1 LDGVVN
7 RLLDATTLETI
18 QILPVELLDQ
28 NRSTVEW
35 LKKLAAG
42 LGIGLGWHY
51 LLDLSWMLG
60 RLGEVKGNHILDAGA
75 GSGLMQWALA
85 ERKAEVT
92 SVDRGSRA
100 GLSLRFRAAY
110 HIEGM
115 RPQDLAPAW
124 SVFKRNLNQ
133 SQGAGSKSAAAL
145 RGMAGLMKIALP
157 KTAPGRVVIYNTD
170 LRDLALVKDNT
181 MDAVVAVSALEHNQP
196 KDLPGVVKELMR
208 VLRPGGILLATLGA
222 ARDEDWFHQPSQ
234 GWCYTSQT
242 LAQLFNLPAD
252 TSSNYARF
260 DEIFAALKNCAEL
273 RDHLAPFYFQS
284 GNNGMPWGVWDPQ
297 YPPVGICKVKW

>member
-1 LDGVVN
+1 MVN
-7 RLLDATTLETI
+7 RLLDVTTLESI

-28 NRSTVEW
+28 NRSTVES

-51 LLDLSWMLG
+51 LLDLSWMLD
-60 RLGEVKGNHILDAGA
+60 RLGDVTSKHILDAGA

-85 ERKAEVT
+85 ERGAEVI

-100 GLSLRFRAAY
+100 ELSLRFRAAY
-110 HIEGM
+110 HVEGM
-115 RPQDLAPAW
+115 RPQDLAPAR
-124 SVFKRNLNQ
+124 SVFTRNLNQ
-133 SQGAGSKSAAAL
+133 AVGLGLKTVAAL
-145 RGMAGLMKIALP
+145 RGLAGLIKISLP
-157 KTAPGRVVIYNTD
+157 KSAPGKVIIYNTD
-170 LRDLALVKDNT
+170 LSDMRLVSDNS

-252 TSSNYARF
+252 VSSNYDRY
-260 DEIFAALKNCAEL
+260 DEIFSTLKNCAEL
-273 RDHLAPFYFQS
+273 RDNLAPFYFQS

-297 YPPVGICKVKW
+297 YPPVGLCKVKW

>member
-1 LDGVVN
+1 VVN

-42 LGIGLGWHY
+42 FGIGLGWHY
-51 LLDLSWMLG
+51 LLDLSWMLSL
-60 RLGEVKGNHILDAGA
+60 LGEVKGKRILDAGA

-85 ERKAEVT
+85 EREAEVI

-100 GLSLRFRAAY
+100 ELSLRFRAAY
-110 HIEGM
+110 RIEGM
-115 RPQDLAPAW
+115 RPEDLAPAR

-133 SQGAGSKSAAAL
+133 SHGPWSKSAAAL
-145 RGMAGLMKIALP
+145 RGMSGLIKIALP
-157 KTAPGRVVIYNTD
+157 KSAPGKVVIYNTD
-170 LRDLALVKDNT
+170 LRDLALVPDSS

-208 VLRPGGILLATLGA
+208 VLKPGGILLATLGA

-242 LAQLFNLPAD
+242 LAQLFHLPAD

-260 DEIFAALKNCAEL
+260 DEIFTALKNCAEL

-297 YPPVGICKVKW
+297 YPPVGICKIKW

>member
-1 LDGVVN
+1 MVN
-7 RLLDATTLETI
+7 RLLDVTTLESI

-28 NRSTVEW
+28 NRSTVES

-51 LLDLSWMLG
+51 LLDLSWMLN
-60 RLGEVKGNHILDAGA
+60 RLGDVKGKHILDAGA

-85 ERKAEVT
+85 DRGAEVI

-100 GLSLRFRAAY
+100 ELSLRFRAAY
-110 HIEGM
+110 RLEGM
-115 RPQDLAPAW
+115 RPQDLAPAR
-124 SVFKRNLNQ
+124 SVFKRNL
-133 SQGAGSKSAAAL
+133 SQAVGLGLKTVAAL
-145 RGMAGLMKIALP
+145 RGLAGLIKITLP
-157 KTAPGRVVIYNTD
+157 KSAPGKVIIYNTD
-170 LRDLALVKDNT
+170 LSDMRLVSDNS

-242 LAQLFNLPAD
+242 LAQLFRLPAD
-252 TSSNYARF
+252 ISSNYGRY
-260 DEIFAALKNCAEL
+260 DEIFSTLKNCAEL
-273 RDHLAPFYFQS
+273 RDNLAPFYYQS
-284 GNNGMPWGVWDPQ
+284 GDNGMPWGVWDPQ
-297 YPPVGICKVKW
+297 YPPVGLCKIKW